1 MNQTIPILSLI
12 IAALAVLVG
21 PLVQW
26 LIARKTLAAQREMAE
41 NTLAAQSRLAEKTL
55 VAPMRQN
62 WINELRKK
70 LSKLLGGSSFLMV
83 KGWDLQQDAK
93 DIRELMDTQIEI
105 QLTLNP
111 REDDHK
117 ILIET
122 TRMMMDAGLEAEDKE
137 RFRQLRDEVITLSQA
152 ILKKEWNRV
161 KD

>member
-1 MNQTIPILSLI
+1 VNQTIPILSLI